1 MKLGGKLSM
10 SIFQS
15 LHLGLNWVTTEIKE
29 ANHSKDTPHLHYYP
43 KLRGIT
49 RVLDDTRNSAE
60 SLN

>member
-1 MKLGGKLSM
+1 M

-29 ANHSKDTPHLHYYP
+29 ASHSEDTPHLHYYP
-43 KLRGIT
+43 KLRGIA
-49 RVLDDTRNSAE
+49 RMLDDTPNSAE